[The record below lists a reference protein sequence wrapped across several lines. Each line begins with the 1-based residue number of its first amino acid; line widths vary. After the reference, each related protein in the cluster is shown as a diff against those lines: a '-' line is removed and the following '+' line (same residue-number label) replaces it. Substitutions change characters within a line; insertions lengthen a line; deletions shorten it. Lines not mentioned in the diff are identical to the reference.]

1 VCGVVVNKTE
11 NVVMLKTPEH
21 AISLF
26 AFAVLF
32 ALAGSGV
39 SMAAA
44 DRFPES
50 GMGTQKEPTIIGDRT
65 VPKKQPSYSIGTVT
79 GPAQNPNVGPLKA
92 PEMRESGMGRL
103 DGGEKQGDKNTPQRN
118 PTFSVTII
126 K

>member
-1 VCGVVVNKTE
+1 
-11 NVVMLKTPEH
+11 MLKTPEH

-26 AFAVLF
+26 AFTVLF
-32 ALAGSGV
+32 ALAASGV
-39 SMAAA
+39 SMAEAN
-44 DRFPES
+44 RFPES
-50 GMGTQKEPTIIGDRT
+50 GMGTQKEPTIIGDKT

-79 GPAQNPNVGPLKA
+79 PPQNPNVGPLKG

-103 DGGEKQGDKNTPQRN
+103 DGVKKQGDQNTPKRN